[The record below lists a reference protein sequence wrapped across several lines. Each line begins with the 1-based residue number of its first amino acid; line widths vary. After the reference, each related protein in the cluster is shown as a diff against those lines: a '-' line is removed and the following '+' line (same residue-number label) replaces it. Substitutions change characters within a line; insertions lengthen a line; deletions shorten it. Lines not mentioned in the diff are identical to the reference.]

1 MSLQLEHI
9 FSRVDSVWS
18 FAVQTTASAVFVS
31 ADLLNLTHHLRQPP
45 DIPEITVQ
53 PPTPVQ
59 QFPKEVSSAIRQP
72 KVRRRVQKT
81 CLVPAQTSLELLEPL
96 FQTIDVVWL
105 LGVETAANLVVWS
118 LCRRPHGP
126 GLSDSLKTPR
136 AKKRVTEPS
145 TEETVQAAIAAT
157 LVTEY
162 VAVAADGGCCPVVV
176 KRTDGVPAPKK
187 VKKRRGCFK
196 ELSYIKLMF
205 ASVFLHLA
213 WSRIAKEE

>member
-1 MSLQLEHI
+1 MSLELEHI
-9 FSRVDSVWS
+9 FHRVDSLWS
-18 FAVQTTASAVFVS
+18 FAVQTTASAVLVS
-31 ADLLNLTHHLRQPP
+31 ADILNLTHYLRQPP

-59 QFPKEVSSAIRQP
+59 QFPIEVSSAIRQP
-72 KVRRRVQKT
+72 KVT
-81 CLVPAQTSLELLEPL
+81 CRIREPCPVPAQTSLEQLEPL
-96 FQTIDVVWL
+96 FQTIDVLWL
-105 LGVETAANLVVWS
+105 LGVETAANLVVWG
-118 LCRRPHGP
+118 LYRRPLGP
-126 GLSDSLKTPR
+126 GLGESLETPR

-162 VAVAADGGCCPVVV
+162 VAVVADGRCPVVV
-176 KRTDGVPAPKK
+176 KRTDGVPAAKR